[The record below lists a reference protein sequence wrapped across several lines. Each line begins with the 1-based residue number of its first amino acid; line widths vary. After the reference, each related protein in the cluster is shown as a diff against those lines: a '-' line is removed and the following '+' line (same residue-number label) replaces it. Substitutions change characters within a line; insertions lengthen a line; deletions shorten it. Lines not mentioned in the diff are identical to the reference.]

1 MRLRPQVVPVEE
13 VGARG
18 SRFPW
23 LRQGRSGASRPVRS
37 RPQRCRARPS
47 ASPAM
52 ATRSCR
58 EKAQKQNE
66 QHQAILAKLLRE
78 EDNKY
83 CADCEAKGT
92 AGRAAAGRGGA
103 GGPAQVRR
111 SRRGLRVSARP
122 GLPRRVPPRGGGR
135 RGGAPPRSTSA
146 GAAVTGHLRHG
157 ARRGAGGGGQIASHF
172 VVSPSRLLHPA
183 VGPLSR
189 SEEPPA
195 GVSCRRRPSAALKFQ
210 CRVSLRCIAQ
220 SRRGSGP
227 RGGPGAA
234 CGVS

>member
-23 LRQGRSGASRPVRS
+23 LRQGRSGASRPVPS
-37 RPQRCRARPS
+37 PAVPSPLS

-146 GAAVTGHLRHG
+146 GAAVTGHLPT
-157 ARRGAGGGGQIASHF
+157 RG
-172 VVSPSRLLHPA
+172 
-183 VGPLSR
+183 
-189 SEEPPA
+189 PA
-195 GVSCRRRPSAALKFQ
+195 G
-210 CRVSLRCIAQ
+210 
-220 SRRGSGP
+220 SRRWRADSL
-227 RGGPGAA
+227 
-234 CGVS
+234 